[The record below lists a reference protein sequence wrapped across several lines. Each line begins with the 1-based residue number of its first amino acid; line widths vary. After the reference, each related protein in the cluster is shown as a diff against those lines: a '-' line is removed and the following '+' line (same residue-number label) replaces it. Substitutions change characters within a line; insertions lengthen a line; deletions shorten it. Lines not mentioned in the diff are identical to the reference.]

1 MRQPLLLQQL
11 SLSCAVRGGIRRS
24 GSARKPASRACDFLP
39 CNPHASALPTDPQ
52 TSPSPFP
59 FSGGVAE
66 DLAAAL
72 QRGCGS
78 YFDRTSIAPLLTFV
92 LASHLAGGVAEDLA
106 AALQRGCGSYFREDD
121 KLYYQASGLLQRAE
135 AAAAAGAM
143 DVFQGLWGFY
153 SKGGSCNTRLRA
165 CCSAQRRRPLQ
176 VRRGVCFSQATC
188 SRRAR
193 LRPTAW
199 HSSVALSCVPPSA
212 ADRAPKHTSFC

>member
-59 FSGGVAE
+59 FS
-66 DLAAAL
+66 
-72 QRGCGS
+72 
-78 YFDRTSIAPLLTFV
+78 
-92 LASHLAGGVAEDLA
+92 GGVAEDLA